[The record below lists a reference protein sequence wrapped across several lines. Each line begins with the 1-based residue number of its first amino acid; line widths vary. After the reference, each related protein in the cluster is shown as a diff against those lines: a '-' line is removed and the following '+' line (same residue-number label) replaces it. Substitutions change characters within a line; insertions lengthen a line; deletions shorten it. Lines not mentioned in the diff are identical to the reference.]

1 MIKKISFLLLLLS
14 SCYIYSQDK
23 FSIKGSLVNK
33 ENQPL
38 ENIVIKLYNENEFKS
53 SISNNKG
60 ELWILNYKHHLRLW
74 AISPKQLKKSH
85 KGL

>member
-14 SCYIYSQDK
+14 SYYIYSQDK

-53 SISNNKG
+53 SISN
-60 ELWILNYKHHLRLW
+60 
-74 AISPKQLKKSH
+74 KSC
-85 KGL
+85 KNW